1 MMLKHFFCITVY
13 GTLGLLTLLFL
24 YNTEFLDRDVVM
36 EHQLFFNKLKYQNLS
51 ITSSISQP
59 TTAIVLPRQKSI
71 TISQFK
77 KDANKYLHQRPFLKY
92 MDNLSHYQID
102 DIIRQVAVKNLTSEN
117 SKRQFIYCA
126 IFSLVRRGDAP
137 EDHVVLPKSLQKCKK
152 MSFRNSGTPIAL
164 VSYPGSGNS
173 WARVLLEEATG
184 IYTGSVYC
192 DKHYLFSGMIG
203 EGISTENV
211 IAIKCHSS
219 VEETAQ
225 YSKKVIY
232 IIRNPLK
239 AIVSEYTRQ
248 TAKAGHTK
256 ELPPE
261 YYGMYHSSPWYA
273 KSVLYVCTCVYM
285 YVCVRVC
292 VCMCICMCVRMC
304 VRVCVYVYICVYV
317 SVCVCVCVYVC
328 VCTCVYVYVCVHVC
342 VYMCM
347 YVCVCVYACV
357 RVYTCVCMYVCMLHM
372 CVHVCVRVYVHVCTC
387 VFMCT

>member
-1 MMLKHFFCITVY
+1 MLKHFFCITVY
-13 GTLGLLTLLFL
+13 GTLCLLTLFFV
-24 YNTEFLDRDVVM
+24 YNIDFLDHDVVR
-36 EHQLFFNKLKYQNLS
+36 EHRLFFNKHQNWSIVSS
-51 ITSSISQP
+51 ITQP
-59 TTAIVLPRQKSI
+59 TTETILLRQQPAI

-92 MDNLSHYQID
+92 MNNLSHHQVD
-102 DIIRQVAVKNLTSEN
+102 DIIKQVKVKNLSSDN
-117 SKRQFIYCA
+117 AKRQFIYCA
-126 IFSLVRRGDAP
+126 IFSLVRRRDAP
-137 EDHVVLPKSLQKCKK
+137 ADHVVLPKNLQKCKE
-152 MSFRNSGTPIAL
+152 MSFQKSGMPVAL

-211 IAIKCHSS
+211 IAIKLHSS

-248 TAKAGHTK
+248 TAKAGHTR

-261 YYGMYHSSPWYA
+261 YYG
-273 KSVLYVCTCVYM
+273 K
-285 YVCVRVC
+285 
-292 VCMCICMCVRMC
+292 
-304 VRVCVYVYICVYV
+304 
-317 SVCVCVCVYVC
+317 
-328 VCTCVYVYVCVHVC
+328 
-342 VYMCM
+342 
-347 YVCVCVYACV
+347 
-357 RVYTCVCMYVCMLHM
+357 
-372 CVHVCVRVYVHVCTC
+372 
-387 VFMCT
+387 